1 MASAGGRGA
10 SSSAAAA
17 AAAAAAGE
25 VGYKTDDDVRSY
37 VRKRKRANK
46 NCSVSH
52 LRRALNIGY
61 KKAKRI
67 HDEVDDE
74 LRRERHDRRE
84 RGEDIGPRT
93 PSRSHR
99 GGGADDEDEDEDSD
113 DGLDYDDPHDR
124 REGSPHH
131 DEDEHDDGDIP
142 DEALREH
149 IRKKLRRGEVI
160 YVHHMRDLGLSYRRT
175 RRILQEFI
183 DQGKI
188 QKLPRCASTPPPS
201 STRAPLLSLWLFIWG
216 GAGRCW

>member
-1 MASAGGRGA
+1 MEGMASAGGRGA
-10 SSSAAAA
+10 SSAAAV
-17 AAAAAAGE
+17 GD
-25 VGYKTDDDVRSY
+25 VGYKTDDDVRAY

-74 LRRERHDRRE
+74 LRRERHDRR
-84 RGEDIGPRT
+84 GEDGGSRT
-93 PSRSHR
+93 QSRSHR
-99 GGGADDEDEDEDSD
+99 GGADDEDDDEDASD

-124 REGSPHH
+124 REGSPHDD
-131 DEDEHDDGDIP
+131 DEQDEGDIP

-188 QKLPRCASTPPPS
+188 QKLPRCTRPTPPPHQPS
-201 STRAPLLSLWLFIWG
+201 RPRSTERRIERRA
-216 GAGRCW
+216 A